1 MSTSITKAAARD
13 SELTYAYLGP
23 RGTFSE
29 AALRSMAQS
38 RDAMIEPYE
47 SVNAALGAVRSMK
60 ATGALVPIENSVEGS
75 VSATLDEL
83 AHGEP
88 LVIVDEYALPVTF
101 ALMARPGTALGDIRR
116 IATHPHALAQCR
128 VWVAANL
135 PGAHGIPALSTAHA
149 AMSLNEDPPPYDAAI
164 APAIAAEHYGLE
176 VLASDIGDN
185 DDASTRF
192 VLVSRPGTTPEP
204 TTADKT
210 TLTLYMREDHP
221 GALLEILTEFSVR
234 GVNLTRIES
243 RPTKRALGDYYFSVD
258 CEGHVDDARV
268 GEALMGLRRVCADVR
283 FLGSYPRHDGKEPHL
298 RAGVTDS
305 DFAEA
310 QAWLARVRNAR

>member
-1 MSTSITKAAARD
+1 MSADTQTAGEPD
-13 SELTYAYLGP
+13 STTVLAYLGP

-29 AALRSMAQS
+29 AALRAMSQSADAQL
-38 RDAMIEPYE
+38 EPFE
-47 SVNAALGAVRSMK
+47 SVAAALGAVRDGRVAS
-60 ATGALVPIENSVEGS
+60 ALVPIENSVEGS

-88 LVIVDEYALPVTF
+88 LVIVDEYALPVSF
-101 ALMARPGTALGDIRR
+101 VLMARPGVVLSDIRR
-116 IATHPHALAQCR
+116 LATHPHALAQCR
-128 VWVAANL
+128 VWVTENL
-135 PGAHGIPALSTAHA
+135 PGVHGIPALSTAHA

-164 APAIAAEHYGLE
+164 AAEVAAEEYHLD
-176 VLASDIGDN
+176 VLARDIGDN
-185 DDASTRF
+185 EEASTRF
-192 VLVSRPGTTPEP
+192 VLVTRAGATPEA
-204 TTADKT
+204 TGADKT

-283 FLGSYPRHDGKEPHL
+283 FLGSYPRHDGKEPL
-298 RAGVTDS
+298 IRAGVTDA
-305 DFAEA
+305 DFADA
-310 QAWLARVRNAR
+310 QAWLARVRSVR